1 MVVVVINM
9 ELKEIDI
16 NKIKPNPMQP
26 RERFDTVKLNQ
37 LADSI
42 KQVGL
47 VQPIIVEEK
56 SKGEFEI
63 ISGERRWKAHS
74 KAKLK
79 SILALVKKYDED
91 LQKKKELLAG
101 NLNRENLSD
110 WEEWSYI
117 KSVAL
122 AEGWVHEKDERNAR
136 KGEMNLKL
144 MQASLGI
151 DFNRLRMLQAT
162 FEGTSKEL
170 QEAVKKGKITTS
182 DAQSISSLGKDE
194 QEKLAKEAISRE
206 EGMRR
211 SEIRSTIKEIKADKI
226 KEEYGVESFELEE
239 SEQDIINDYLTKL
252 SELDE
257 IHSKVKKKGLDT
269 FDNSSLRRI
278 ATSMVV
284 KFSNLLDFYDYGIRP
299 DKRFLKLVNYGK
311 EISK

>member
-1 MVVVVINM
+1 VVVVVNNM

-26 RERFDTVKLNQ
+26 RERFDTEKLNQ

-122 AEGWVHEKDERNAR
+122 AEGWVHEDG
-136 KGEMNLKL
+136 KGKGTINLETL
-144 MQASLGI
+144 HANLGI
-151 DFNRLRMLQAT
+151 EIGRLAMLKAT

-182 DAQSISSLGKDE
+182 DAQSISSLEQDE
-194 QEKLAKEAISRE
+194 QSKLAKEALLRE

-257 IHSKVKKKGLDT
+257 IHSKVKKKGLDM
-269 FDNSSLRRI
+269 FDNSSLKRI

-311 EISK
+311 EISKQS